1 MKNLKKTIYLTL
13 MIFLFAITNLNLVNA
28 DVPDGMV
35 LIPAGPEL
43 ESFYMD
49 KYEVTN
55 RQFKKFLDANPL
67 WQQDK
72 ALISLVGDTYLSG
85 WKDNMYP
92 KGRADHPVCGMSWFA
107 AKAYA
112 EWVGKD
118 LPTQAQWERAA
129 RGLLKAKKYPWGNDD
144 PKNRANFG
152 RYTEKISFRI
162 PPTKKVGSYQPNDFG
177 LYDMIGNVDE
187 WCLDRLDANDIHG
200 RYHRTRGGSWFE
212 EADELDIAEVSQHPA
227 ADGIG
232 TLGFRCVSKVN
243 GKNNVSLVSDM
254 SYWLYE
260 KILGGY
266 DSALYSV
273 SKGYK
278 PMSELEYAFDE
289 TVKYYT
295 GQKRSYEHELIRV
308 YREVKTEQVPEIQ
321 TEDIYIDREFT
332 LLLWMIYL
340 EVHFEHFEKSEHDQ
354 LQLFKKRIIEKSKDG
369 LIAEDEYKWQ

>member
-1 MKNLKKTIYLTL
+1 M
-13 MIFLFAITNLNLVNA
+13 TNLNLVNA
-28 DVPDGMV
+28 DAPDGMV
-35 LIPAGPEL
+35 LIPEVDGLA
-43 ESFYMD
+43 SFYMD

-55 RQFKKFLDANPL
+55 RQFKTFLDANPL

-92 KGRADHPVCGMSWFA
+92 KGRDDHPVCGMSWFA

-129 RGLLKAKKYPWGNDD
+129 RGLLKAKKYPWGNDH

-152 RYTEKISFRI
+152 RYTEKVSFRI
-162 PPTKKVGSYQPNDFG
+162 PPTRKVGSYQPNDFG

-187 WCLDRLDANDIHG
+187 WCLDRSDANDIHG

-212 EADELDIAEVSQHPA
+212 EADELDIATVSQHPA

-232 TLGFRCVSKVN
+232 TLGFRCVSLANGQKNVN
-243 GKNNVSLVSDM
+243 LVSDM

-266 DSALYSV
+266 DSAIYSV

-308 YREVKTEQVPEIQ
+308 YREVETEQIPEIQ